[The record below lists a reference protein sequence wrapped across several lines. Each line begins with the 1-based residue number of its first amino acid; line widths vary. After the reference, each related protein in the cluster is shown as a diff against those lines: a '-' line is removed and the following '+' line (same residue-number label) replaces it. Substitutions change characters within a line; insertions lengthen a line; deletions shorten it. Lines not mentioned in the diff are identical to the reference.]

1 MPAPRNDL
9 YRLPDGREKMLA
21 HDVRK
26 LATCTICGGLAD
38 ERTSISYKAAF
49 GYAAADPRACWHPRC
64 CFEHFGADFVL
75 KLPSDEQKKFCMSDA
90 DLGTIKRI
98 VDQLSCAQP

>member
-1 MPAPRNDL
+1 MTEPRNDL
-9 YRLPDGREKMLA
+9 YRLPDGRERLLA

-26 LATCTICGGLAD
+26 LVTCTICGGLAD

-64 CFEHFGADFVL
+64 CFEHYGADFVL
-75 KLPSDEQKKFCMSDA
+75 ALPTDEQKKFSISDA
-90 DLGTIKRI
+90 DLGTIKQI
-98 VDQLSCAQP
+98 VELISSDQ